1 MELGKK
7 QLIWTIKSREVR
19 QSAKALRELSEKEGL
34 FDESSIDKGS
44 KIYEKTMQD
53 FEMARKMG
61 CSVVTY
67 IDKLYPERLRNISQP
82 PPVLFVWGNPALLTT
97 TVFAGVVGA
106 RKCDDYGIRISEN
119 FAMEIGQTGAGIVSG
134 GALGVD
140 AASHRGALR
149 AKAPTVAVLGSG
161 IDIAYPSENHALF
174 SAIVKEGGAVISEFS
189 FGEPANKYNFPR
201 RNRII
206 AALSDVLIV
215 TRAGHRSGAL
225 ITATQA
231 MDMNKTVYA
240 VPGNID
246 NKLSQGTNEL
256 IRDGAMPLL
265 NAIDVIDEL
274 VSINPDFFVREQEAG
289 RVVYEDPRDIYEE
302 PEKKNVSLNGLSEYE
317 AEIVNIIKSG
327 IDTQNLIEEKISF
340 EPSRLTALIQMMEI
354 KGIIKKGRGNRYAI
368 K

>member
-1 MELGKK
+1 MELRKR
-7 QLIWTIKSREVR
+7 QFIWTIKSRMVR
-19 QSAKALRELSEKEGL
+19 QSAKALRELSEKEDL
-34 FDESSIDKGS
+34 FDEASIDKKS
-44 KIYEKTMQD
+44 KIYQKTAED

-67 IDKLYPERLRNISQP
+67 LDDLYPEKLRNISQP
-82 PPVLFVWGNPALLTT
+82 PPVLFVWGNPTLLSN
-97 TVFAGVVGA
+97 TVFAGIVGA
-106 RKCDDYGIRISEN
+106 RKCDDYAIRVSEN

-161 IDIAYPSENHALF
+161 IDIAYPPENHGLF
-174 SAIVKEGGAVISEFS
+174 SAIVKEGGSVISEFS
-189 FGEPANKYNFPR
+189 FGEPANGNNFPR

-215 TRAGHRSGAL
+215 TRAGKRSGSL
-225 ITATQA
+225 ITASQA

-246 NKLSQGTNEL
+246 QKLSQGTNEL
-256 IRDGAMPLL
+256 IRDGAVPLL

-274 VSINPDFFVREQEAG
+274 ISINPDFFVREEEAG
-289 RVVYEDPRDIYEE
+289 RTIYEDERYIEE
-302 PEKKNVSLNGLSEYE
+302 PEKKNVSVQGLSEYE
-317 AEIVNIIKSG
+317 AEIVNIIESG
-327 IDTQNLIEEKISF
+327 ADTQNLIEERISF
-340 EPSRLTALIQMMEI
+340 DPSRLTALIQMMEI
-354 KGIIKKGRGNRYAI
+354 KGIIKKGRGNKYAI

>member
-1 MELGKK
+1 MELRKR
-7 QLIWTIKSREVR
+7 QFIWTVKSRMVR
-19 QSAKALRELSEKEGL
+19 QSAKALRELSEKEDL
-34 FDESSIDKGS
+34 FDETAIDTAS
-44 KIYEKTMQD
+44 EIYEKTVQD

-67 IDKLYPERLRNISQP
+67 LDDLYPERLRNISQP
-82 PPVLFVWGNPALLTT
+82 PPVLFVWGNPMLLTN

-106 RKCDDYGIRISEN
+106 RRCDDYGIRITEN

-149 AKAPTVAVLGSG
+149 AKAPTVVVLGSG
-161 IDIAYPSENHALF
+161 IDIAYPTENHGLF
-174 SAIVKEGGAVISEFS
+174 SAIVKEGGSVISEFS
-189 FGEPANKYNFPR
+189 FGEPANRWNFPR

-215 TRAGHRSGAL
+215 TRAGNRSGSL

-231 MDMNKTVYA
+231 MEMNKTVYA

-246 NKLSQGTNEL
+246 QKLSQGTNEL
-256 IRDGAMPLL
+256 IRDGALPLL
-265 NAIDVIDEL
+265 NAIEVIDEL
-274 VSINPDFFVREQEAG
+274 ISINPDFFVREQEAG
-289 RVVYEDPRDIYEE
+289 RPIYEDERYIEE
-302 PEKKNVSLNGLSEYE
+302 ETEKKSVSVQGLSEYE
-317 AEIVNIIKSG
+317 TEIVNIIKSG
-327 IDTQNLIEEKISF
+327 ADTQNLIEEKISF

-354 KGIIKKGRGNRYAI
+354 KGIIKKGRGNKYAV